1 MNGKIGHKMKLWVLL
16 GSIVLLGCPLQVS
29 AGEWQI
35 EVKKT
40 AVVQGEYIQLRE
52 IARTLEGYDNPLW
65 KDIANST
72 LTRTPNKGNK
82 KIFYRNRLD
91 KILSRRLQDIAGLI
105 RLPQK
110 LVVQNGGRIF
120 SKSDLK
126 KRIRKLV
133 DSGTRNLDAEV
144 KLRDYRLPEHI
155 CLDKAGQR
163 LEMSLDSRLSAG
175 RNTVRIK
182 MLTARDSVA
191 KRFAGSVFLD
201 VWKEVP
207 CAARPIQRHESLD
220 PEKIT
225 TERKNLA
232 YLPYE
237 IWDPDEDG
245 GPWRLKKSIGAGS
258 VLYDRILEPLPL
270 ICKGEGVNLLYRG
283 DTIRLEV
290 PAKALEE
297 GSKGDSMLVRNLRS
311 DKRIRAKVRDK
322 NTVVVR

>member
-1 MNGKIGHKMKLWVLL
+1 MNSNHLHKIKVWALL
-16 GSIVLLGCPLQVS
+16 GSIVLLGSPLLVS
-29 AGEWQI
+29 AGKWQM

-40 AVVQGEYIQLRE
+40 AVVQGKYIQLQE
-52 IARTLEGYDNPLW
+52 IARTLEGCDNALW
-65 KDIANST
+65 KQVANST

-82 KIFYRNRLD
+82 KIFYRKRLNRMLN
-91 KILSRRLQDIAGLI
+91 KQLQDDAGLI

-110 LVVQNGGRIF
+110 LVVQNGGKIF
-120 SKSDLK
+120 SKRDLK
-126 KRIRKLV
+126 KKIRKLV
-133 DSGTRNLDAEV
+133 EAGTQNLDAEV

-155 CLDKAGQR
+155 CLGQSDQS
-163 LEMSLDSRLSAG
+163 LDLSLDSRLSPG

-182 MLTARDSVA
+182 LLTGRDRVE

-201 VWKEVP
+201 LWKKVP
-207 CAARPIQRHESLD
+207 CAARPIQRHETLD
-220 PEKIT
+220 PEKMA

-237 IWDPDEDG
+237 IWDPDQDG
-245 GPWRLKKSIGAGS
+245 GPWRLKKSIGEGS
-258 VLYDRILEPLPL
+258 VIYQRILEPVPL
-270 ICKGEGVNLLYRG
+270 ICEGESVNLLYHG
-283 DTIRLEV
+283 DAIRLEV

-297 GSKGDSMLVRNLRS
+297 ASKGESMRVKNLRS